1 MTPATPTSNS
11 VEELVEREA
20 PPTFELIQGGAPSG
34 PSVVMLSGKAFVLGC
49 AVVAAALF
57 FLGRQ
62 NPLPMWLLGA
72 EVMAT
77 ILGLFL
83 FGSFKYQIHKN
94 ALTYGM
100 LLIVVS
106 TFCGLKTS
114 LWHIEIAERGWW
126 FWTKEHLLSFHGLD
140 NLVHAD
146 TMLFILGL
154 TFFVSV
160 IAQTRLLEGITFTLL
175 RRNRGAILG
184 TIISVTA
191 VVAFSSGVLDGVSMI
206 GLTIRTL
213 VIILLLAAAPTAD
226 IRQAVMVCTTVTT
239 ICGIWLAYGEPPN
252 LIMKANLH
260 PLLGNAFFLI
270 YCAPIAVAAYLVVAR
285 HLRKNLKGRFVNIE
299 GMDVIDANSED
310 VRFLQATRHGEVVTP
325 IELVEDHAGDF
336 GEHTG
341 PVMERLR
348 GGDSLGLAM
357 VREGVP
363 VDVRKKMLGHLV
375 NEELADSLDEHYLL
389 ANAGD
394 HAGAQKA
401 EKQVD
406 KVLADQAAV
415 RRQSQKIGALALI
428 PFVGLLVLH
437 GFNHE
442 VPLFLASF
450 AGFAVAIFGI
460 FKISKMRG
468 LAVHEARMEFAEYYF
483 LFPLFLSITLLTT
496 GGFFTQLEAV
506 IHHGIETLGRAHVAF
521 AQFLGCTFLS
531 AILDNNIVA
540 DFASRA
546 LHNLGT
552 STLHLFAMAQIAG
565 YALGGCW
572 THIGSAQSVV
582 AYAFIQRDVDANF
595 TPVQWIK
602 EMTPVIVEMLAVI
615 AVLLYGESFILN
627 WVH

>member
-1 MTPATPTSNS
+1 M
-11 VEELVEREA
+11 EREA
-20 PPTFELIQGGAPSG
+20 PPTFELIQGGASAG
-34 PSVVMLSGKAFVLGC
+34 PSVIMLSGKLFVLGC
-49 AVVAAALF
+49 ALVAVLLLF
-57 FLGRQ
+57 IGRQ
-62 NPLPMWLLGA
+62 HPLPMWLLGA

-83 FGSFKYQIHKN
+83 FGSFRYQIHKN

-100 LLIVVS
+100 ALIVLA
-106 TFCGLKTS
+106 TFTGLKTS
-114 LWHIEIAERGWW
+114 LWHVEIAQHGWW
-126 FWTKEHLLSFHGLD
+126 FWTKEHLLSFHGVD
-140 NLVHAD
+140 DLVHAD

-160 IAQTRLLEGITFTLL
+160 IAQTRLLEGITFSLL
-175 RRNRGAILG
+175 RRNRGAILA
-184 TIISVTA
+184 TVISVTA
-191 VVAFSSGVLDGVSMI
+191 VVAVASGVLDGVSMI

-252 LIMKANLH
+252 LIMKANLY

-270 YCAPIAVAAYLVVAR
+270 YCAPIAIAAYLVVAR
-285 HLRKNLKGRFVNIE
+285 HLRKNLKDRYVNLE
-299 GMDVIDANSED
+299 AMDVIDANSED

-325 IELVEDHAGDF
+325 IELVEDHASDF
-336 GEHTG
+336 GEHTE
-341 PVMERLR
+341 PVMARLR

-357 VREGVP
+357 VREQVP
-363 VDVRKKMLGHLV
+363 IEVRKKTLGHLV
-375 NEELADSLDEHYLL
+375 NEDLADSLDEHYLL

-394 HAGAQKA
+394 HAGAHKA

-406 KVLADQAAV
+406 EVLASLASF
-415 RRQSQKIGALALI
+415 RRQAQMVGALALI
-428 PFVGLLVLH
+428 PFVALLVLH

-468 LAVHEARMEFAEYYF
+468 LAVREARLEFAEYYF

-496 GGFFTQLEAV
+496 AGFFIQLEAV

-582 AYAFIQRDVDANF
+582 AYAFIQRDVDANY
-595 TPVQWIK
+595 TPVEWIK